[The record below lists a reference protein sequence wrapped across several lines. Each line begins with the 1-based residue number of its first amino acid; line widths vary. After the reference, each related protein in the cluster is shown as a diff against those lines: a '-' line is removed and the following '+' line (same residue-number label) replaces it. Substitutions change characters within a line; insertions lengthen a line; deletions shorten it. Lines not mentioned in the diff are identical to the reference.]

1 MADGNVYGNLING
14 EWVKGDKTFNDINP
28 SDTNDVIGVYAQAG
42 EAEVQAAIKAAR
54 EAFQTWQFSAYLDVL
69 NIYNRGNPEGVSYN
83 YNYTKQ
89 SIVTG
94 LPILPVLGIRGE
106 L

>member
-1 MADGNVYGNLING
+1 M
-14 EWVKGDKTFNDINP
+14 WK
-28 SDTNDVIGVYAQAG
+28 
-42 EAEVQAAIKAAR
+42 
-54 EAFQTWQFSAYLDVL
+54 FQHWQFSAYLDVL
-69 NIYNRGNPEGVSYN
+69 NIYNRGNREGVSYN

-94 LPILPVLGIRGE
+94 LPILPVIGIRGE